1 MAQHNMKCRR
11 FKRYMNKIPYKIC
24 VGMASGQ
31 PYRLRHKCTKGE
43 GPKDWALPNH

>member
-1 MAQHNMKCRR
+1 
-11 FKRYMNKIPYKIC
+11 MNKIPYKIC

-43 GPKDWALPNH
+43 GPKDWAFAQSLMIDYVDL